1 MTPERQQWVDAL
13 TSQQLGSYVLD
24 DYLGGGGFGIVF
36 AAHHA
41 VTGAEV
47 AVKVLDPNGAS
58 NANIVA
64 DFENEG
70 VLLEKL
76 VKRSHVINWHETST
90 ATVPFTVDSGVAAP
104 AVQLKF
110 KYHVMARASG
120 VLDEV
125 TSDPSLRSQVEWLE
139 RLGHW
144 RGVILGVHQ
153 MHLSAVAH
161 RDLKAENC
169 LLMAGLKDSVEVR
182 LADLGRS
189 KDFSTPS
196 RYVVEEYLAG
206 RGDKRHA
213 APECLLLLAGSTK
226 ADFRLADLY
235 GVGSVL
241 AELAT
246 GQSMTA
252 LSLDWREVAQ
262 QSLLDF
268 RRGIQIDPSV
278 LRPGYSRAVEEVA
291 GHVPKV
297 IQKDIAD
304 LLTQL
309 CDPVPEG
316 RIPRMFGNRP
326 LNSDGLEWLLRRADI
341 AQRRLEASIKQAQ
354 TKRKK
359 TAG

>member
-13 TSQQLGSYVLD
+13 TSQQLGSYVID
-24 DYLGGGGFGIVF
+24 DYLGGGGFGIVL

-41 VTGAEV
+41 TTEAEV
-47 AVKVLDPNGAS
+47 AVKVLDPNGS
-58 NANIVA
+58 SDANSVA

-70 VLLEKL
+70 VLLAKL
-76 VKRSHVINWHETST
+76 VKRSNVINWHETST
-90 ATVPFTVDSGVAAP
+90 ATVPITVGSGVNAP
-104 AVQLKF
+104 TVQLGL
-110 KYHVMARASG
+110 KYHVIARASG

-125 TSDPSLRSQVEWLE
+125 TSDPSLRSRMEWLE
-139 RLGHW
+139 RLSHW

-153 MHLSAVAH
+153 MHLSTVAH

-169 LLMAGLKDSVEVR
+169 LLMAGLKNSVEIR

-196 RYVVEEYLAG
+196 RYAVEEYLQG

-213 APECLLLLAGSTK
+213 APECLLLLAGSTG

-241 AELAT
+241 AEIAT

-252 LSLDWREVAQ
+252 LSLNWQDVIQ
-262 QSLLDF
+262 QSMRDLQKGL
-268 RRGIQIDPSV
+268 RVDPSV
-278 LRPGYSRAVEEVA
+278 LRPRYGRAVEEVA
-291 GHVPKV
+291 SHVPKV
-297 IQKDIAD
+297 IQKDIVD

-309 CDPVPEG
+309 CDPVPAG
-316 RIPRMFGNRP
+316 RLPKKFGNRP
-326 LNSDGLEWLLRRADI
+326 VKTDGLEWLLRRADVI
-341 AQRRLEASIKQAQ
+341 QRRLEASIKQAQ
-354 TKRKK
+354 SKRKK